1 MKFNRRCP
9 IGGSFWPRGIYSV
22 VNHAR
27 ITTGQT
33 SVCAT
38 EPVRAAGCPGGFYTA
53 GLQLGSGAVV
63 LPVICAHQGLTW
75 AAGLL
80 YPAFCIGAI
89 LGNSLSPLILQ
100 RAGQLR
106 HLLMAAISATAAALV
121 VCNAAVPWT
130 GVGVAAVFLAT
141 TGAGGVV
148 TGVSSVAYT
157 DMISSMLPAVRRG
170 ELLLTQGAAGSVLA
184 TGVTLVIVPM
194 LAHGNEMARYHD
206 LLWLGAAGLV
216 CSGIAALFV
225 GPMRSV
231 SVTTATRMPLRE
243 IYWMGFAI
251 ARSQPWFRRYMT
263 TYLLFV
269 PISLGT
275 TFFSLRAAQS
285 NGSLHVLVILSSI
298 GLVVGSMLWRPPVRG
313 AWPAAGQRTAQR
325 RCCAAVHG
333 GRVVWAV
340 GSRLGVR
347 HGVPAGYGGR
357 SNGGRRIDIVDQR
370 PRARAVP
377 RHPDLRWVDLGRRRS
392 HRAGSCARRN
402 CPKACH
408 HLAGCRRA
416 DTGRNRRGGE
426 SARTDTNR
434 GDGGH
439 EPASSDLASLPPGHS

>member
-1 MKFNRRCP
+1 MPASRLVRQV
-9 IGGSFWPRGIYSV
+9 SAPRNLFGRLV
-22 VNHAR
+22 A
-27 ITTGQT
+27 Q
-33 SVCAT
+33 
-38 EPVRAAGCPGGFYTA
+38 GGFYTA

-298 GLVVGSMLWRPPVRG
+298 GLVVGSMLWRQINRLFGVRG
-313 AWPAAGQRTAQR
+313 LLLGSALLNAAAALLCMVAESCGQ
-325 RCCAAVHG
+325 
-333 GRVVWAV
+333 W

>member
-1 MKFNRRCP
+1 MAGRRRSGLLRHRGAVRRPDAVCVRHNRHP
-9 IGGSFWPRGIYSV
+9 
-22 VNHAR
+22 NA
-27 ITTGQT
+27 
-33 SVCAT
+33 
-38 EPVRAAGCPGGFYTA
+38 TA
-53 GLQLGSGAVV
+53 GNLLDGLRDRPLPAVV
-63 LPVICAHQGLTW
+63 SPV
-75 AAGLL
+75 
-80 YPAFCIGAI
+80 Y
-89 LGNSLSPLILQ
+89 
-100 RAGQLR
+100 
-106 HLLMAAISATAAALV
+106 
-121 VCNAAVPWT
+121 
-130 GVGVAAVFLAT
+130 
-141 TGAGGVV
+141 
-148 TGVSSVAYT
+148 
-157 DMISSMLPAVRRG
+157 DDLPAVR
-170 ELLLTQGAAGSVLA
+170 S
-184 TGVTLVIVPM
+184 
-194 LAHGNEMARYHD
+194 D
-206 LLWLGAAGLV
+206 
-216 CSGIAALFV
+216 
-225 GPMRSV
+225 
-231 SVTTATRMPLRE
+231 
-243 IYWMGFAI
+243 
-251 ARSQPWFRRYMT
+251 QP
-263 TYLLFV
+263 
-269 PISLGT
+269 GH
-275 TFFSLRAAQS
+275 
-285 NGSLHVLVILSSI
+285 HVLQPARRPVQRQSARAGDPFQHWI
-298 GLVVGSMLWRPPVRG
+298 GRRFDAVATDKPPVRG

>member
-38 EPVRAAGCPGGFYTA
+38 EPVRAAGCPGGLLHGRAAVGQRCGGTA
-53 GLQLGSGAVV
+53 GHLRTSGPHLGGWAVV
-63 LPVICAHQGLTW
+63 SGVLHWRHSGKFAV
-75 AAGLL
+75 AADSAARR
-80 YPAFCIGAI
+80 PAPAPADGGDIGDGGGA
-89 LGNSLSPLILQ
+89 GCVQRCGPLDWRWRRRGFFGDHGGRWCRHRSLQ
-100 RAGQLR
+100 RRLHRHDLQHVARGTAGR
-106 HLLMAAISATAAALV
+106 ATA
-121 VCNAAVPWT
+121 P
-130 GVGVAAVFLAT
+130 
-141 TGAGGVV
+141 
-148 TGVSSVAYT
+148 
-157 DMISSMLPAVRRG
+157 
-170 ELLLTQGAAGSVLA
+170 QGAAGSVLA